1 MSNMTRPVIPD
12 GVRLVLVAFGVCCL
26 LVPLHTLWEFL
37 NWKTAPGIVRVYP
50 VVAYGR
56 TNMHTEVA
64 YTRDDGTKTVVMSS
78 PVPASARS
86 GDQFAVL
93 YSPRR
98 MKDSVVYTFDTYW
111 SFPIYATVV
120 GVVLTSLGLFA
131 SARRRIIFTESHANA
146 A

>member
-1 MSNMTRPVIPD
+1 MGAPLRESR
-12 GVRLVLVAFGVCCL
+12 VLSTFNL
-26 LVPLHTLWEFL
+26 LKISL
-37 NWKTAPGIVRVYP
+37 KDPGTP
-50 VVAYGR
+50 
-56 TNMHTEVA
+56 
-64 YTRDDGTKTVVMSS
+64 DDGTKTVVMSS

-131 SARRRIIFTESHANA
+131 RARRRIIFTESHANA